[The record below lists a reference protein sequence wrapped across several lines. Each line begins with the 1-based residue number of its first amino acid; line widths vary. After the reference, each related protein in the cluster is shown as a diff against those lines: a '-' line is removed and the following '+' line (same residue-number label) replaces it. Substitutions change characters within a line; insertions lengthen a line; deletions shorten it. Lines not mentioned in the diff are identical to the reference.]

1 MIAVWFIIHDVVLAW
16 TGQEVQW
23 ITWKEMDICNQA
35 AEKGKKKCLLQ
46 EHWTAAGFGIYARE
60 TFATKERVQLVHDMQ
75 PSRFV
80 PLTHRV
86 GA

>member
-46 EHWTAAGFGIYARE
+46 ELNIEQPLDLVYMQGKLLLAR
-60 TFATKERVQLVHDMQ
+60 RGY
-75 PSRFV
+75 S
-80 PLTHRV
+80 
-86 GA
+86 